1 MMRKCVSAIVLLMT
15 ACEPAKQSRVES
27 TSILLTV
34 QRDLPVL
41 SEVDVT
47 IADSYEGG
55 WIIGEEQT
63 GTLLRLDPRGAIVWK
78 SAGRGRGPGELL
90 SLRQVRSSPDV
101 ISVLDARQRKVVRF
115 GAGDGRL
122 LGEIP
127 VGPSA
132 QLPGASVVGILPDAR
147 WLMRNTESDYRSRV
161 GAVRPLVALSIVDTK
176 GTSVA
181 VGSYCESELLRDV
194 QDTRSVELFR
204 PLGRRSGVAI
214 TGHAVYAFDGDTL
227 FAFTQNGAAVSRMII
242 ALPPDVGVMRMDANT
257 LRWGEQQLSASGPMA
272 DAFAELYRRYPPPD
286 TPPTWG
292 AGGPSAAPP
301 ILASPGGSIFLRRFT
316 ADGPEEWWRRTRAG
330 EWTRLRF
337 PAAKEVLAFSD
348 STALVR
354 STRDDGIAIEELRF
368 STTVR

>member
-1 MMRKCVSAIVLLMT
+1 MMRTFVTLSALLIT
-15 ACEPAKQSRVES
+15 ACEPGAESRPES
-27 TSILLTV
+27 VSVAVTALKEF
-34 QRDLPVL
+34 PAL
-41 SEVDVT
+41 SEGDVT
-47 IADSYEGG
+47 IAESYEGG

-63 GTLLRLDPRGAIVWK
+63 GTLLRLDAGGAIVWK

-90 SLRQVRSSPDV
+90 SLRQVRSAPNV

-115 GAGDGRL
+115 GSGDGRL
-122 LGEIP
+122 LGDIP
-127 VGPSA
+127 VGLAA
-132 QLPGASVVGILPDAR
+132 QAPGASVVGILPDAR
-147 WLMRNTESDYRSRV
+147 WLLRNTGSDYRSRT
-161 GAVRPLVALSIVDTK
+161 GAVRPLVALSIMDTT

-181 VGSYCESELLRDV
+181 VGSYRESELLRDV

-227 FAFTQNGAAVSRMII
+227 FAFTQNGAAVSRMIV
-242 ALPPDVGVMRMDANT
+242 ALPPEVGVMRMDANT
-257 LRWGEQQLSASGPMA
+257 LRWGEQQLLASGPMS

-316 ADGPEEWWRRTRAG
+316 ADGPEEWWRRSRAG

-354 STRDDGIAIEELRF
+354 STRDDGIAVEELLFRA
-368 STTVR
+368 TVR